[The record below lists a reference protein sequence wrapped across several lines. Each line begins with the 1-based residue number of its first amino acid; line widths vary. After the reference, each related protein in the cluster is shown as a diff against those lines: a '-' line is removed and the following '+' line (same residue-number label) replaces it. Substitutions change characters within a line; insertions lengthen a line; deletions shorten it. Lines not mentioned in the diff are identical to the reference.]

1 MVIPNATLVVAPSSS
16 LPPNEAIVD
25 PILRPLGIGTLLTV
39 AYGIAF
45 GIGTTQ
51 GHVLGLA
58 LAVPVTIATSI
69 AVSIPSLFVVLAM
82 LKAPI
87 ELLELLRAA
96 SSAYRYSGVALG
108 GIAPTLLL
116 LSTSID
122 DRWFVYQAGC
132 CGLLLGTSLGAYRM
146 LSDTRS
152 TLIKFTGATKARY
165 VFVLLGFI
173 GLSFE
178 IAARIWS
185 FTFSFFGGMS

>member
-1 MVIPNATLVVAPSSS
+1 MEIPNATLVDVPSSGS
-16 LPPNEAIVD
+16 PPSEAIVD
-25 PILRPLGIGTLLTV
+25 ALLRPLGIGTIFTI

-58 LAVPVTIATSI
+58 LAVPITIATSI

-96 SSAYRYSGVALG
+96 LGAYRYCGVALG

-122 DRWFVYQAGC
+122 DRWFVYQVGC
-132 CGLLLGTSLGAYRM
+132 GGLLLGTTLGAYRM
-146 LSDTRS
+146 LSDARS
-152 TLIKFTGATKARY
+152 ILIKLTGATKARY
-165 VFVLLGFI
+165 VLVLLGFV

-178 IAARIWS
+178 IAGRIWS